1 MKSWWLTKVLLYVS
15 EEKETRNMFEKI
27 LLLLAYTIPYKQ
39 QFDKLWCST
48 LITSQ
53 TFNYIYK
60 IYHKRNKNS
69 INN

>member
-15 EEKETRNMFEKI
+15 EEKETRNMVEKI

-39 QFDKLWCST
+39 QFDKLWSST